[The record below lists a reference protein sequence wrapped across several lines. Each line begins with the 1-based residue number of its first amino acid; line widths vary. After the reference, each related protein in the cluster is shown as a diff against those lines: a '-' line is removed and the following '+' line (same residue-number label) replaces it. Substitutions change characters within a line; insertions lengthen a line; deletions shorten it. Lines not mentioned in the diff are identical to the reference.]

1 MSNPPRSRSRLP
13 QKSVFFEKIVPAS
26 LVMLGVVMVVLVLFA
41 LGVLAGLIQ
50 F

>member
-1 MSNPPRSRSRLP
+1 
-13 QKSVFFEKIVPAS
+13 VFFEKIVPVS

>member
-1 MSNPPRSRSRLP
+1 
-13 QKSVFFEKIVPAS
+13 VFFEKIVPAS